1 MEHIVLN
8 ISGMSCASCA
18 AKIEKKL
25 NNIESVEANV
35 NFASSKASVSFLED
49 KISVDKLIKS
59 VESLGYKAFIK
70 KDNSSDDELENAEKK
85 EIVFLKYSLIFGIIL
100 SMPLL
105 LNMFLE
111 MAGLKT
117 FLGNAV
123 VQFSLATIVQFVLGA
138 RFYKHAYKAVKAL
151 APNMDVLV
159 VLGTSAAYF
168 FSIYNAFIQ
177 TAGPQHLY
185 FESSAV
191 LITLILLGKYLETN
205 AKGKTSEAIK
215 KLMELQP
222 DSACLYVE
230 GDDGP
235 IEKLVPID
243 EIKIGD
249 VIIVKPG
256 DKIPVDG
263 TIVNGSSTVDEAML
277 TGESLPVE
285 KKLGD
290 KVYGATLNK
299 VGAFRFKAE
308 RIGTETTL
316 SKIIKMV
323 EDAQGTKA
331 PIQKFADKVSLY
343 FVPIIIV
350 IALVTLCIWTFAC
363 GDFTA
368 GLISAVSVL
377 VVACP
382 CALGLATPTAIMVG
396 TGKGAEIGVFIK
408 SGEVLEKVHKI
419 DVVLFD
425 KTGTL
430 TEGKPSVVNIYP
442 EGSMSNEEF
451 LYTLAIGEK
460 QSEHPLAE
468 AIMNEV
474 KKYVKKIVPDPK
486 DFKNISGRGLTAET
500 DNGRLL
506 IGTEKFLK
514 LESIKFDLNKIEKLT
529 KNEPVT
535 IIYAALAGQYIGCLT
550 IQDQIK
556 DASALVV
563 KELHNMNYDVYMV
576 TGDNKATAKAVADKV
591 GIKHYIA
598 ETLPEDKINKVKEL
612 QQKGLKVAMV
622 GDGINDAPALAT
634 ADLGIAMGNG
644 TDIAIE
650 TGDIVLA
657 RGDITLIPEAI
668 KLSAKTLT
676 KIKQNLFWAFIYN
689 IIGVPIAAVGFL
701 NPMIAGAAMAFSSV
715 SVVTNS
721 LSLKRYKTKKY
732 IFNKIKNI
740 EESSNMSEQTA
751 VFTVNGMSCGHCV
764 DSVEKTLNSTDG
776 ISEAKVDLSS
786 KIATVKFDSKKI
798 DIEQVKAVVIDAGYE
813 AV

>member
-1 MEHIVLN
+1 MDHIILN
-8 ISGMSCASCA
+8 LSGMSCASCA

-25 NNIESVEANV
+25 NSFESVEANV
-35 NFASSKASVSFLED
+35 NFAASKASIAFSPEN
-49 KISVDKLIKS
+49 ISIDDLIKS
-59 VESLGYKAFIK
+59 IEKLGYKAFLK
-70 KDNSSDDELENAEKK
+70 TDNSDDKELENAEKK
-85 EIVFLKYSLIFGIIL
+85 EIKFLKYSLIFAIIL
-100 SMPLL
+100 SVPLL
-105 LNMFLE
+105 LNMFLD

-117 FLGNAV
+117 FLGDAV
-123 VQFSLATIVQFVLGA
+123 FQLSLATVVQFVLGA
-138 RFYKHAYKAVKAL
+138 RFYKHAYKAMKAL

-222 DSACLYVE
+222 DNACLYIE

-235 IEKLVPID
+235 IEKSVPVE

-256 DKIPVDG
+256 EKIPVDG
-263 TIVNGSSTVDEAML
+263 TIVNGSSTIDEAML

-285 KKLGD
+285 KKQGD
-290 KVYGATLNK
+290 KVYGATINK

-308 RIGTETTL
+308 KIGAETTL

-323 EDAQGTKA
+323 ENAQGTKA

-343 FVPIIIV
+343 FVPAIIG
-350 IALVTLCIWTFAC
+350 IAIVTLCIWTLAG
-363 GDFTA
+363 GDFTY

-408 SGEVLEKVHKI
+408 GGEVLEKVHKI

-442 EGSMSNEEF
+442 EGKMTKEEF

-468 AIMNEV
+468 AIMTSV
-474 KKYVKKIVPDPK
+474 KEYVKKIIPDPK
-486 DFKNISGRGLTAET
+486 EFKNVSGRGLTAET
-500 DNGRLL
+500 DKGRLL
-506 IGTEKFLK
+506 VGTEKFLK
-514 LESIKFDLNKIEKLT
+514 MESIKFDLGKINKLT

-535 IIYAALAGQYIGCLT
+535 IIYAALDGEYIGCLT

-556 DASALVV
+556 DASAPVV
-563 KELHNMNYDVYMV
+563 KELLKMNYDVYMV
-576 TGDNKATAKAVADKV
+576 TGDNKATAKAVAEKV

-598 ETLPEDKINKVKEL
+598 ETLPEDKINRVKEL
-612 QQKGLKVAMV
+612 QEKGLKVAMV

-634 ADLGIAMGNG
+634 SDLGIAMGDG

-668 KLSAKTLT
+668 RLSSKTLG

-689 IIGVPIAAVGFL
+689 VIGVPIAAVGFL

-721 LSLKRYKTKKY
+721 LSLKRYKTKQY
-732 IFNKIKNI
+732 LFNKVNNK
-740 EESSNMSEQTA
+740 EEKGKMSNKAA
-751 VFTVNGMSCGHCV
+751 VFTINGMSCGHCV
-764 DSVEKTLNSTDG
+764 SSIEKVLNSADG
-776 ISEAKVDLSS
+776 IVEAKVDLAS
-786 KIATVKFDSKKI
+786 KTASVKFESDKI
-798 DIEQVKAVVIDAGYE
+798 DLNKIKELVVEAGYE
-813 AV
+813 AD